1 MATPTLY
8 SYEPVK
14 PHQLR
19 LLKFVDYGTSV
30 SVVLKTFS
38 LHQPLPAYDS
48 LSYTWTTNGDVL
60 SKSWNLVINKQQLP
74 VLDTLRPFIDVLES
88 KGQLLDGRW
97 WWIDSICIN
106 QSDVEEK
113 AQQIQH
119 MQRIYSQASRVICW
133 LGKESGDSNIAMEFV
148 KHLDKMSREKYHIDK
163 LRTILQASEYRA
175 KWAALG
181 NLLSRR
187 WWSRIWTV
195 QEFVLPASISFWC
208 GTRSVSRVAMCR
220 SISTADKCPSV
231 GIKATHGFIKANN
244 RRRARGLHKYTTSAG
259 VNVTLTL
266 AALADYFSCM
276 DVTDGRDR
284 LYGLMGLSTDKWLP
298 DVNYLINAEEV
309 CLRFAQAFITHYKS
323 LDIIAFALTQI
334 RPCSSWPSWVPS
346 WRNDKALV
354 VPLMVSQSSRTQIG
368 NLRTPAA
375 LEVDASVVYS
385 ASGASE
391 AIFKFEGSTL
401 VVHGVV
407 LDTVDGLAGSCHS
420 KMDQCSAWESENVLS
435 CSSSPTNIL
444 TSLCRCLV
452 LDRKDR
458 YMRCPMPTVEFLRD
472 FLQLLAPLITETDI
486 EPSPE
491 IKEWFSWTKSLLI
504 QGRSFESILR
514 QILHA
519 GIDHQGPAPNRDEY
533 YHYTFFG
540 RFFDTVIR
548 MSLRLVVSR
557 RGYLGMASGKAGKG
571 DLVCLLYGC
580 SVPVLLR
587 EDEAQGGFIFIG
599 NEALLGMDIKY

>member
-1 MATPTLY
+1 M
-8 SYEPVK
+8 
-14 PHQLR
+14 
-19 LLKFVDYGTSV
+19 
-30 SVVLKTFS
+30 
-38 LHQPLPAYDS
+38 YDS

-88 KGQLLDGRW
+88 KGQLLDDRW

-106 QSDVEEK
+106 QADVEEK
-113 AQQIQH
+113 AHQIQH
-119 MQRIYSQASRVICW
+119 MQHIYSQASRVICW
-133 LGKESGDSNIAMEFV
+133 LGEESSDSNIAMEFV
-148 KHLDKMSREKYHIDK
+148 KHLDKISREKYHIDK
-163 LRTILQASEYRA
+163 LRAILQADEYRA
-175 KWAALG
+175 KWAALS

-231 GIKATHGFIKANN
+231 GIKETHGFIKANN
-244 RRRARGLHKYTTSAG
+244 RRRARGLHKYTNSDG

-276 DVTDGRDR
+276 DVTDDRDR

-298 DVNYLINAEEV
+298 DVNYLLNTEEV
-309 CLRFAQAFITHYKS
+309 CLRFTQAFITHYKT
-323 LDIIAFALTQI
+323 LDIIPFASTQI

-375 LEVDASVVYS
+375 LEVDTSVVYS

-401 VVHGVV
+401 VAHGVV
-407 LDTVDGLAGSCHS
+407 LDTVDGLAGSRHFE
-420 KMDQCSAWESENVLS
+420 MDQCSKWEPETYLGV
-435 CSSSPTNIL
+435 SSSPADIL
-444 TSLCRCLV
+444 TSVCRCLV

-491 IKEWFSWTKSLLI
+491 IKEWFSWTRSLLI
-504 QGRSFESILR
+504 QGRSFESMLR
-514 QILHA
+514 EMIHA
-519 GIDHQGPAPNRDEY
+519 GIDEQGPAPNRDEY

-548 MSLRLVVSR
+548 MSLRLVVTR
-557 RGYLGMASGKAGKG
+557 HGYLG
-571 DLVCLLYGC
+571 C
-580 SVPVLLR
+580 SVS
-587 EDEAQGGFIFIG
+587 DS
-599 NEALLGMDIKY
+599 EALLGMDIKY

>member
-1 MATPTLY
+1 
-8 SYEPVK
+8 
-14 PHQLR
+14 
-19 LLKFVDYGTSV
+19 
-30 SVVLKTFS
+30 
-38 LHQPLPAYDS
+38 
-48 LSYTWTTNGDVL
+48 
-60 SKSWNLVINKQQLP
+60 
-74 VLDTLRPFIDVLES
+74 
-88 KGQLLDGRW
+88 
-97 WWIDSICIN
+97 
-106 QSDVEEK
+106 
-113 AQQIQH
+113 
-119 MQRIYSQASRVICW
+119 
-133 LGKESGDSNIAMEFV
+133 
-148 KHLDKMSREKYHIDK
+148 
-163 LRTILQASEYRA
+163 
-175 KWAALG
+175 
-181 NLLSRR
+181 
-187 WWSRIWTV
+187 
-195 QEFVLPASISFWC
+195 
-208 GTRSVSRVAMCR
+208 
-220 SISTADKCPSV
+220 
-231 GIKATHGFIKANN
+231 
-244 RRRARGLHKYTTSAG
+244 
-259 VNVTLTL
+259 
-266 AALADYFSCM
+266 M

-298 DVNYLINAEEV
+298 VVNYLLNAEEV

-354 VPLMVSQSSRTQIG
+354 VPLVVSQSSRTQIG

-401 VVHGVV
+401 IVHGVV

-491 IKEWFSWTKSLLI
+491 IQEWFSWTKSLLI

-599 NEALLGMDIKY
+599 EFFLDGYMNGQGLAYNNNSDRISNIR

>member
-30 SVVLKTFS
+30 SAVLKTFS

-88 KGQLLDGRW
+88 KGQLLDDRW

-119 MQRIYSQASRVICW
+119 MQHIYSQASRVICW
-133 LGKESGDSNIAMEFV
+133 LGEESSDSNIAMEFV

-163 LRTILQASEYRA
+163 LRAILEADEYRA

-181 NLLSRR
+181 NLLSR
-187 WWSRIWTV
+187 
-195 QEFVLPASISFWC
+195 
-208 GTRSVSRVAMCR
+208 RVAMCR

-231 GIKATHGFIKANN
+231 GIKETHGFIKANN
-244 RRRARGLHKYTTSAG
+244 RRRARGLHKYTSSEG

-276 DVTDGRDR
+276 DVTDDRDR

-298 DVNYLINAEEV
+298 DVNYLLNTEEV

-323 LDIIAFALTQI
+323 LDIIAFVSTQKS
-334 RPCSSWPSWVPS
+334 PCSSWPSWVPS

-375 LEVDASVVYS
+375 LEVDTSVAYS

-401 VVHGVV
+401 VAHGVV
-407 LDTVDGLAGSCHS
+407 LDTVDGLAGSRRFQ
-420 KMDQCSAWESENVLS
+420 MAQCSEWEPEKGMGI
-435 CSSSPTNIL
+435 SSSPTDIL

-452 LDRKDR
+452 LGRKDR

-472 FLQLLAPLITETDI
+472 FLQLLAPLITEMDI
-486 EPSPE
+486 KPSPE
-491 IKEWFSWTKSLLI
+491 IKEWFSWTRSLLI
-504 QGRSFESILR
+504 QGRSFESMLR
-514 QILHA
+514 EMIHA
-519 GIDHQGPAPNRDEY
+519 GIDVQGPAPNRDEY

-548 MSLRLVVSR
+548 MSLRLVVTR
-557 RGYLGMASGKAGKG
+557 HGYLGECFLDGYMNG
-571 DLVCLLYGC
+571 
-580 SVPVLLR
+580 
-587 EDEAQGGFIFIG
+587 QGLAYNNNSDRIFNIR
-599 NEALLGMDIKY
+599 